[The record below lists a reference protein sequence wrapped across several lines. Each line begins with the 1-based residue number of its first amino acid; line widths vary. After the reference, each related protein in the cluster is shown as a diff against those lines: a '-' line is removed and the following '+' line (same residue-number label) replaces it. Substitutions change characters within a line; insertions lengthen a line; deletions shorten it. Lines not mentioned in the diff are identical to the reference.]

1 MPTSI
6 VPGTGKHGTI
16 TSPTGLA
23 KSTSQNP
30 MTPVEYGRTAA
41 KSKYTTVT
49 SSDPLVPELVYGGV
63 ATGTLTG
70 TTSSKGDG
78 TETAKATTSSGSGT
92 GATVTYTVASN
103 VASGLVIAAGGSG
116 YLAGEVLTVTGDTG
130 VKVTIATVS

>member
-63 ATGTLTG
+63 ATGTLSG
-70 TTSSKGDG
+70 TTSTKDDG
-78 TETAKATTSSGSGT
+78 TETASATTGGSGS

-103 VASGLVIAAGGSG
+103 VASNLVIAAGGSG
-116 YLAGEVLTVTGDTG
+116 YLAGEVLQVSGDG
-130 VKVTIATVS
+130 AVKVIIDTVA